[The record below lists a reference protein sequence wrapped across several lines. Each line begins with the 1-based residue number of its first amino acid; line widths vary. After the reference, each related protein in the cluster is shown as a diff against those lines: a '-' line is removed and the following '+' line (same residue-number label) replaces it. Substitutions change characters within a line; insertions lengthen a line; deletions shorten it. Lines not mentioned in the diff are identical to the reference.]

1 MSNEQRRPAA
11 EGYEAQVIAHAF
23 QTMLSAECEALQKE
37 PLSAEE
43 EELLQQAAAMRPKR
57 LKQIDSSLRQKT
69 SQKQLKK
76 RSFGP
81 LKYIAL
87 LLLMAVLSFGTALA
101 VSPALRVQLVD
112 ILQLVPDE
120 YVTLG
125 PSGMMVSAPAG
136 WRGEYFPAYVPEEYE
151 LVSCYSTDSFSQVT
165 YLNEHNQRFVYQVSK
180 TRISTHLDAEN
191 SICRRAFVNDY
202 EGYLYTTKS
211 QSTLIWSDNSVY
223 HAIFA
228 PTADMVLDILGSFT
242 LTRRSIP

>member
-43 EELLQQAAAMRPKR
+43 EELLQQAAAMRAKR

-87 LLLMAVLSFGTALA
+87 LLLLTVLSFGTALA

-151 LVSCYSTDSFSQVT
+151 LVSCYSTEQFSKVT
-165 YLNEHNQRFVYQVSK
+165 YQNENAQRIVYQISA
-180 TRISTHLDAEN
+180 TRIGLQVDVEN
-191 SICRRAFVNDY
+191 SICRRANINRH
-202 EGYLYTTKS
+202 EGYLYTTHS
-211 QSTLIWSDNSVY
+211 QSTLIWSDGKQYFSVC
-223 HAIFA
+223 A
-228 PTADMVLDILGSFT
+228 PKSDMVLDIVESFA
-242 LTRRSIP
+242 LCNCKH